1 MTPETLSQATGI
13 PVERA
18 QQWADI
24 LTAAMEEFGIQSP
37 NEQCSFLAEVC
48 HESMHFQRLTENL
61 NYSATGLAGVWPK
74 RFSATGKPGG
84 PPNAQASMLARNPMA
99 IANAVYGGRMGN
111 TGPNDGW
118 DHRGAG
124 LIQLTGKNNQSACAK
139 HFGIPIEEIG
149 DWLRTPEGAA
159 RSAGW
164 FWKQANLDNVDDDKD
179 VEQETRIIN
188 GGTIGLPERQAI
200 FDRAAK
206 VLGAA

>member
-37 NEQCSFLAEVC
+37 NEQCSFLAQVC
-48 HESMHFQRLTENL
+48 HESMHFQRLTEHL

-74 RFSATGKPGG
+74 RFSITGKPGG
-84 PPNAQASMLARNPMA
+84 APNAQASMLARNPMA

-124 LIQLTGKNNQSACAK
+124 LIQLTGKNNQSACAQ

-164 FWKQANLDNVDDDKD
+164 FWKQNGLDRVDDDKD

-188 GGTIGLPERQAI
+188 GGTNWPT
-200 FDRAAK
+200 RAP
-206 VLGAA
+206 GHI